1 MSSSK
6 QIDQLCI
13 ELVNEDSLKRRAA
26 AIKLGRIRDEKAIPN
41 LILCIQNDDD
51 YLTRV
56 SALQSLLWI
65 AHPSIIDPIIDLVIN
80 DNNDLV
86 RKTAIEA
93 LGNMKV
99 NKSLPMLKSLQD
111 NSSTSKNLLEIIKTT
126 IEKLEN

>member
-6 QIDQLCI
+6 KIDQLSI
-13 ELVNEDSLKRRAA
+13 ELVNEDPLKRRAA

-41 LILCIQNDDD
+41 LILCIQNDEDH
-51 YLTRV
+51 LTRV

-99 NKSLPMLKSLQD
+99 EKSLPMLKSLIND
-111 NSSTSKNLLEIIKTT
+111 SSTSKDMLEIIKIT
-126 IEKLEN
+126 IEKLEH